1 MICMDDILND
11 LIITD
16 GKERPAKKQ
25 AAKKSVKKTAVKKE
39 KPVTVEPVS
48 VKPKYSTAELNMKGI
63 TELRDIC
70 AKLGIPASRRKVQ
83 LINNILNNN

>member
-1 MICMDDILND
+1 MDDILND

-16 GKERPAKKQ
+16 GKEKPAKKQ
-25 AAKKSVKKTAVKKE
+25 AVKKSAKKTAVKKE
-39 KPVTVEPVS
+39 KPVAVEPVS
-48 VKPKYSTAELNMKGI
+48 AKPKYSAGELSTKGT
-63 TELRDIC
+63 TELKNIC